1 MAHKLVDFPIIRERS
16 LDEESLIRLNRIRMR
31 VIRMKKAQEEIRLR
45 NGN

>member
-1 MAHKLVDFPIIRERS
+1 MAHKLVDFPIIREHS
-16 LDEESLIRLNRIRMR
+16 LDEESLIRLNRIRVR